1 MVTGIILA
9 SGFSRRMGRQK
20 LLMKIGR
27 KPMLE
32 RVIEAVRASKIDEII
47 LVYNDAKI
55 SSLGDQFEIK
65 TVYNPNPTDGQSSS
79 IKYGIEASQPETE
92 GYMFFVGDQ
101 PYLDPLVIDRLLEE
115 FSRGLKVIIIPRY
128 DEEQGNPVIFH
139 SKFKEALLR
148 LEGDT
153 GGRKIIEE
161 NLHDAAYLDFDNP
174 IYGKDIDT
182 WEAYEEFKDCIQND
196 QLE

>member
-1 MVTGIILA
+1 MITGIILA

-32 RVIEAVRASKIDEII
+32 RVIEAIKASKIDEII

-55 SSLGDQFEIK
+55 SSLGERFKIK
-65 TVYNPNPTDGQSSS
+65 TVYNPNPMDGQSNS
-79 IKYGIEASQPETE
+79 IKYGIEASDAKTK

-101 PYLDPLVIDRLLEE
+101 PYLEPLVINRLLEE
-115 FSRGLKVIIIPRY
+115 FDIGLKGIILPRY
-128 DEEQGNPVIFH
+128 DEQQGNPVIFH
-139 SKFKEALLR
+139 SKFKKALLS
-148 LEGDT
+148 LEGDS

-161 NLHDAAYLDFDNP
+161 NLHEVGYLDFDNP

-182 WEAYEEFKDCIQND
+182 WEAYDEFKDCIQNG
-196 QLE
+196 QTE